1 MKNTVKILLA
11 MIILTAT
18 ACTKDYQNG
27 GNTVSVERQIDTN
40 YTQLSIEGAFD
51 LQLVSNEDYDIKI
64 VCPEKLLQYITT
76 DVVNG
81 QLTISEK
88 SNHVQSNGPRTIY
101 VNKSVLN
108 VLRNDG
114 SGNVSGRL
122 AFSEFLDIENNGSG
136 NLDLDASTEDH
147 IYIDNEGSG
156 NINIDGNS
164 SKIIIDINGSGN
176 VNALY
181 LYTEIGDVTIN
192 GSGNATVNSSESLMV
207 NINGSGNVQYIG
219 NPTLSVNITG
229 SGQVLPL

>member
-1 MKNTVKILLA
+1 MKNSVKILLA
-11 MIILTAT
+11 AIILTAS
-18 ACTKDYQNG
+18 ACTKDHQNG
-27 GNTVSVERQIDTN
+27 GNTVRVERQIDTN
-40 YTQLSIEGAFD
+40 YTQLSIEGAFN
-51 LQLVSNEDYDIKI
+51 LQLVSDEDYDIKI

-81 QLTISEK
+81 KLTISEK
-88 SNHVQSNGPRTIY
+88 SNHIQSNGPRTIY

-114 SGNVSGRL
+114 SGNVSGQL

-136 NLDLDASTEDH
+136 NFDLAASTEDH

-176 VNALY
+176 VNAQY

-192 GSGNATVNSSESLMV
+192 GSGNVTVNSSESLMV
-207 NINGSGNVQYIG
+207 NINGSGNVQYVG
-219 NPTLSVNITG
+219 NPSLSVNITG
-229 SGQVLPL
+229 SGQVLAL